1 MAQQGQSDPT
11 QLNPMAQQGQ
21 LDPTQLNPLSPQ
33 GQSGP
38 QTQYPPDAQTRHYPY
53 DPQAPQYPYDP
64 QAPQYPYDPQAQQ
77 YQQAPTQYPP
87 PGGPFPPGPGHPYP
101 PQYGPGGPGSGGG
114 GGKVLAVI
122 GSILV
127 TLLVIGGVIGLRVY
141 KNMSKNT
148 DDDARGLGTTS
159 MISPSST
166 PTTLPSTTVRPSPTS
181 VTPVQP
187 ATVWIAATYNEATK
201 EVHWARSSLSQE
213 LAAGQALASCGPGCQ
228 EPVWSNNG
236 CVAMAFGQDDGW
248 GSAWG
253 GNVTEAQNKA
263 RATAEN
269 NWDVRGPFEYWSKC
283 AEE

>member
-1 MAQQGQSDPT
+1 MAQQ
-11 QLNPMAQQGQ
+11 AR
-21 LDPTQLNPLSPQ
+21 LDATQLNPLSPQ
-33 GQSGP
+33 GQSDA
-38 QTQYPPDAQTRHYPY
+38 QTQYPHDAQTRHYPY
-53 DPQAPQYPYDP
+53 DPQLQQYP
-64 QAPQYPYDPQAQQ
+64 QAPTQYPYDPQAQQ
-77 YQQAPTQYPP
+77 YPQGPTQYPP
-87 PGGPFPPGPGHPYP
+87 PGGPYPPGSAFPPGPGHPYP
-101 PQYGPGGPGSGGG
+101 PQYGPGSGGGG

-127 TLLVIGGVIGLRVY
+127 TLLVIGGIIGLRVY

-148 DDDARGLGTTS
+148 DDNARGLGTTS
-159 MISPSST
+159 MISPSSA
-166 PTTLPSTTVRPSPTS
+166 PTTLPSTTIRPSPTS
-181 VTPVQP
+181 APPVQP

-213 LAAGQALASCGPGCQ
+213 LAAGQALASCGPDCQ

-236 CVAMAFGQDDGW
+236 CVAMAFGQDGGW

-253 GNVTEAQNKA
+253 TNVTEAQNKA